1 MEAGDSVE
9 MVVSLEREMDD
20 DGELGAVVA
29 PRYPKKKDSESWWLV
44 VGDAKKGTLS
54 AIKRVNLG
62 RKQKVKLE
70 FQAPSEPGNVD
81 YTLFFM
87 CDSYLG
93 CDQEYEF
100 SLNVQEAQSGSESG
114 SEEDAM
120 DE

>member
-1 MEAGDSVE
+1 M
-9 MVVSLEREMDD
+9 
-20 DGELGAVVA
+20 
-29 PRYPKKKDSESWWLV
+29 

-100 SLNVQEAQSGSESG
+100 SLNVLEAQSGSESG